1 MDEFW
6 RMDEKNAVGHFFF
19 ACQPKDKKW
28 ITILFTYLF
37 IFFRSHVHFKKKK
50 KERIAKKDFTVQ
62 LKADPQGIISTML
75 SEGAFIASYEGCISR
90 LDNFKM
96 EINK

>member
-1 MDEFW
+1 MDV
-6 RMDEKNAVGHFFF
+6 KNAVGHFFLHVNQRIRNESQF
-19 ACQPKDKKW
+19 
-28 ITILFTYLF
+28 LFLF
-37 IFFRSHVHFKKKK
+37 LFFFRLMCISRKKKK
-50 KERIAKKDFTVQ
+50 IAKKGFAVQ

-96 EINK
+96 ET